1 VYGHMGNSE
10 TRTGYGCEL
19 PAMVD
24 LWRSVWH
31 VQEGGGDPPI
41 FGVATLAAGGSEGNG
56 QHMGGMRWSQTAN
69 YGTLPNTAMR
79 DSFLAQVYD
88 LGDPWAAMGDG
99 NSNMDANHCA
109 LPDPATGKY
118 GTSQS
123 FFEVFVV
130 SYAYSF
136 SLSLFSRVLYPVV
149 EIESEV
155 RTSPSLLPAHLPF
168 SSPRVTRFRLSLL
181 PVSRVRPSLRGPR
194 SPLARY
200 QLFHLG
206 PFHMAPLAPPPRR
219 KHTRQRTVGYP
230 RQ

>member
-1 VYGHMGNSE
+1 MGNSE

-123 FFEVFVV
+123 FF
-130 SYAYSF
+130 
-136 SLSLFSRVLYPVV
+136 
-149 EIESEV
+149 
-155 RTSPSLLPAHLPF
+155 
-168 SSPRVTRFRLSLL
+168 
-181 PVSRVRPSLRGPR
+181 
-194 SPLARY
+194 
-200 QLFHLG
+200 
-206 PFHMAPLAPPPRR
+206 
-219 KHTRQRTVGYP
+219 
-230 RQ
+230 